1 MAKLLLVE
9 DDRSISFVVQTCLE
23 VDNHLVDA
31 VETGQQALAALL
43 THEYDLI
50 LLDWNLPDISGLEVC
65 QRHRSRGGTTPILLL
80 TAKGGADDK
89 VTALDAGADDY
100 VAKPFVP
107 EELLARIRAILRRPK
122 AIVPTNL
129 SIGEIELDPSKQQ
142 LKIGEH
148 TVELAPMEFALLEL
162 LMRHPNK
169 SFTPEAIIHRLWQS
183 DTSSS
188 NDTVRTHIK
197 NLRRKLGDAEG
208 SIIKSKRGLGYSF
221 DSDGSSKP

>member
-9 DDRSISFVVQTCLE
+9 DDRNVSFVIQTCLE
-23 VDNHLVDA
+23 VDSHLVDS
-31 VETGQQALAALL
+31 VETGQQALAALK

-50 LLDWNLPDISGLEVC
+50 VLDWNLPDLSGLEVC
-65 QRHRSRGGTTPILLL
+65 KQYRAKGGTTSILLL

-89 VTALDAGADDY
+89 VRALDAGADDY

-107 EELLARIRAILRRPK
+107 EELLARIRALLRRPK
-122 AIVPTNL
+122 VLVPTNL
-129 SIGEIELDPSKQQ
+129 VVGDIELDPLKQQ
-142 LKIGEH
+142 LKIG
-148 TVELAPMEFALLEL
+148 TQTTELAPMEFALLEL

-169 SFTPEAIIHRLWQS
+169 SFMPEAIIHRLWPS
-183 DTSSS
+183 DTGSS

-197 NLRRKLGDAEG
+197 NLRRKLGDSDG

-221 DSDGSSKP
+221 DRGSS